1 MKTLA
6 RQFCAVLLAI
16 SAVAAGAQTPTL
28 VERGK
33 YLVEGVVA
41 CGNCHT
47 PRDDKGQLQRDKA
60 LASGLL
66 LDIAEFKAFPAN
78 LTPDPDTGI
87 GKWTDAQLAKA
98 IREGV
103 RPDKSLI
110 GPPMPIENY
119 RQMADDDLAA
129 IIAYLRAQP
138 AVKNVVPRSTYRI
151 SVPTSY
157 GPPVGKVK
165 APAARDK
172 LKYGKYLV
180 EIGHCMECHTPV
192 NDKGELVRSKLGAGG
207 QVIEGPWGK
216 TVSRNL
222 TPTGLKDWTDA
233 QIAKAIREGVDRNG
247 QHYRPPMAYEF
258 YRNINDADIG
268 AIVAYLR
275 SLKPQPMAAKS

>member
-1 MKTLA
+1 MNEFTRHLFA
-6 RQFCAVLLAI
+6 LLLATG
-16 SAVAAGAQTPTL
+16 AAAALAQKPSL

-41 CGNCHT
+41 CGNCHI
-47 PRDDKGQLQRDKA
+47 PRDEKGQLQRDKGM
-60 LASGLL
+60 SGGLL
-66 LDIAEFKAFPAN
+66 LDIAPFKAYPAN
-78 LTPDPDTGI
+78 ITPDRDTGI

-103 RPDKSLI
+103 RPDKSVI
-110 GPPMPIENY
+110 GPPMPIESY
-119 RQMADDDLAA
+119 RNIDDNDLAA
-129 IIAYLRAQP
+129 IIAFLRTQP

-151 SVPTSY
+151 PVPTSY

-165 APAARDK
+165 APAASDK

-180 EIGHCMECHTPV
+180 EIGHCMECHTPI
-192 NDKGELVRSKLGAGG
+192 NEKGELMLAKLGAGG

-233 QIAKAIREGVDRNG
+233 QIAKAIRDGVDRNG

-258 YRNINDADIG
+258 YKKINDADIA
-268 AIVAYLR
+268 AIITYLR
-275 SLKPQPMAAKS
+275 SLKPQTTGG